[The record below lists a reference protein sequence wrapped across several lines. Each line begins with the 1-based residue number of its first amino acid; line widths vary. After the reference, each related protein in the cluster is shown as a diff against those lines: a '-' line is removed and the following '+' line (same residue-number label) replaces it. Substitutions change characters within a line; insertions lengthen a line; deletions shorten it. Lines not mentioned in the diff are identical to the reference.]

1 MRYSKSG
8 KREREGE
15 SAMLRRTARLRREYL
30 YRKSLEGRE
39 REDYE
44 RKRAIRE
51 ALENGK
57 PIPTELKADAAR
69 LAAED
74 EQDDERTGA
83 TPGGGAASVDD
94 EYASASV
101 QDPKVLV
108 TTSRD
113 PSSRLAQFAKEV
125 KLMLPSAVRVNRGGQ
140 VVSELVGACRK
151 NQYTDII
158 VLHEHRGEP
167 DGMVVSHLPFGPT
180 AYFGLSNA
188 VLRHDIQG
196 GDDAEAAALGK
207 MKEAAPH
214 LIFDRFGSKLGARVS
229 TILKHLFPVPRDDVK
244 RVMTF
249 ANRDDFISFRHHTYE
264 MPKGSGSLELKEVG
278 PRFEMRLFQIKLGT
292 MDQQEAENEWVL
304 RPYMN
309 SAKKRRLL

>member
-1 MRYSKSG
+1 
-8 KREREGE
+8 
-15 SAMLRRTARLRREYL
+15 MLRRTTRLRREYL

-39 REDYE
+39 RENYE
-44 RKRAIRE
+44 RKRAVRE

-57 PIPTELKADAAR
+57 PVPTELRADAAQ
-69 LAAED
+69 LAAEA
-74 EQDDERTGA
+74 ERDDENTAEVRG
-83 TPGGGAASVDD
+83 SIDD
-94 EYASASV
+94 EYASAGAV
-101 QDPKVLV
+101 EPKVLV

-125 KLMLPSAVRVNRGGQ
+125 KLMLPGAVRVNRGSQ
-140 VVSELVGACRK
+140 VVAELVGACRK
-151 NQYTDII
+151 NQYTDIV

-188 VLRHDIQG
+188 VLRHDIQAGQSREG
-196 GDDAEAAALGK
+196 GADALGK

-214 LIFDRFGSKLGARVS
+214 LIFDRFSSKLGARVA
-229 TILKHLFPVPRDDVK
+229 TILKHLFPAPKDDVR

-249 ANRDDFISFRHHTYE
+249 ANKDDYISFRHHTYE
-264 MPKGSGSLELKEVG
+264 MPRGSASLELREVG
-278 PRFEMRLFQIKLGT
+278 PRFEMRLYQIKLGT